1 MTESRAGA
9 SEKVA
14 LIGKPVP
21 EMPVADVERA
31 QQYYRDVFGFEIGWL
46 TPGKEIG
53 AVSSGDTTIFFR
65 KREGPFE
72 PAVHGVFAE
81 EVDARY
87 EELKSIGANIVDT
100 LETKPWGLRQFTV
113 EDLDGNVFYFH
124 NG

>member
-1 MTESRAGA
+1 MTESQAGVN
-9 SEKVA
+9 EKMA

-53 AVSSGDTTIFFR
+53 AVSSGDTAIFFR
-65 KREGPFE
+65 KREAPFE
-72 PAVHGVFAE
+72 PAVHWVFAAE
-81 EVDARY
+81 IDARY
-87 EELKSIGANIVDT
+87 EDLKAIGANIVDP

-113 EDLDGNVFYFH
+113 EDLDGNLFYFH
-124 NG
+124 HD